1 MNDKNRKLIRWIL
14 LIAWMIVI
22 FIFSQLPGDVSD
34 EQSKLVIYIFN
45 VLGLDL
51 NSHLGNLA
59 NFVVRK
65 GAHFTEYFI
74 LYILTLNVLRLYM
87 DKRKAWNYSLAFV
100 FLYACSDEFHQ
111 SFVPGRGPAFRDVLI
126 DTSGGAF
133 AYIVTSVIN
142 RFKIG
147 KK

>member
-1 MNDKNRKLIRWIL
+1 
-14 LIAWMIVI
+14 
-22 FIFSQLPGDVSD
+22 
-34 EQSKLVIYIFN
+34 
-45 VLGLDL
+45 
-51 NSHLGNLA
+51 
-59 NFVVRK
+59 
-65 GAHFTEYFI
+65 
-74 LYILTLNVLRLYM
+74 M